1 MATRFPSGGLFCV
14 FLLVFCLFISIFAP
28 AMNRITKIS
37 GILLVLLVLSL
48 RVSAV
53 GFSRGEMLANQA
65 DSLYGLQQYGEAL
78 RLAEQALPLSRSEG
92 NTQLEAD
99 CLNLLAIIHI
109 RQGQFSEAVKYAKQ
123 CYKLDER
130 SGDPDAMSSS
140 LNTLA
145 GIYMSMRQPQEA
157 EKYVLKA
164 IQYASKVD
172 NPERLAVLHGMAS
185 EVYHI
190 LKQEELSLSYAT
202 KAYEMEQRL
211 GRKDK
216 MAIRQAMRAN
226 ALIALQ
232 RDAEARWALDE
243 AIPGLRASGNIH
255 SLGIACNQM
264 GLLMHQDHN
273 DSAAVRY
280 FNEAL
285 KIFLAQNDLFN
296 ESKSRHGLYEALRHT
311 DPDLAMEH
319 NDRYMEL
326 RDSLYDKDTGELLAK
341 YAVEY
346 GYDEL
351 QARNT
356 NLLHSLRLYI
366 LVGVVLLLALLVY
379 GLWSRR
385 NYRRRMQ
392 DLIRQIE
399 SLSNTIHEP
408 DALGLPLATEGTQ
421 EELAEAPQPEP
432 SPAMV
437 PEPAEAQSSDIPHE
451 DRLFL
456 MHLVQVVND
465 GLPSGQIG
473 VEAIASEMNMS
484 IQTFRRRLLSVTGES
499 PKAFISAIQMERA
512 AKLLLDSPDM
522 PIARV
527 ATLCGY
533 DETNSFG
540 RSFKRAYGVTSSQY
554 REQSL

>member
-1 MATRFPSGGLFCV
+1 
-14 FLLVFCLFISIFAP
+14 
-28 AMNRITKIS
+28 MNRITKLS
-37 GILLVLLVLSL
+37 GIIFVLLLLSL
-48 RVSAV
+48 RVSAA
-53 GFSRGEMLANQA
+53 GETRGEALANQA

-78 RLAEQALPLSRSEG
+78 RLAQQALPLSRSEG
-92 NTQLEAD
+92 NAKLEAD

-109 RQGQFSEAVKYAKQ
+109 RQGQFAEAVKYAEQ

-130 SGDPDAMSSS
+130 SGDPDAISSS

-164 IQYASKVD
+164 ISYASRVD
-172 NPERLAVLHGMAS
+172 NPQRLAVLHGMAS
-185 EVYHI
+185 EVYHV
-190 LKQEELSLSYAT
+190 LKQDELSLSYAT

-232 RDAEARWALDE
+232 RDAEARRALDE
-243 AIPGLRASGNIH
+243 AIPGLRASGNVH

-264 GLLMHQDHN
+264 GLLMHQDGN

-311 DPDLAMEH
+311 DPDQAMSH
-319 NDRYMEL
+319 NDRYMTL

-356 NLLHSLRLYI
+356 SLLQSFRLYI
-366 LVGVVLLLALLVY
+366 LMGVVLLLALIGY

-385 NYRRRMQ
+385 NYRLRMQ

-399 SLSNTIHEP
+399 SLSTPAIQNTVPELAEGPVPTSDETAHEP
-408 DALGLPLATEGTQ
+408 ASAETVA
-421 EELAEAPQPEP
+421 ELAEAP
-432 SPAMV
+432 
-437 PEPAEAQSSDIPHE
+437 EPAPSDIPHS

-456 MHLVQVVND
+456 MRLVQIVND

-473 VEAIASEMNMS
+473 VENVASSMNMS
-484 IQTFRRRLLSVTGES
+484 VQTFRRRLLSVTGES

-512 AKLLLDSPDM
+512 AKLLIDSPDLS
-522 PIARV
+522 IARI

-540 RSFKRAYGVTSSQY
+540 RSFKRAYGVTPSQY
-554 REQSL
+554 REQSSISNNP